1 MTNLEHIN
9 YWKSLSADDF
19 ETATYNMEGGKN
31 LPALFFFH
39 LSVEKM
45 LIAHWI
51 KDNQNNSPN
60 FGNDLQ
66 KMASETNIRL
76 ESVHIE
82 FLQVVDS
89 WNIEAKNPDI
99 FNTLKKMAT
108 IEYTYRQFKKVKNLL
123 VWLESQ
129 L

>member
-19 ETATYNMEGGKN
+19 ETATYNMEGGRN

-66 KMASETNIRL
+66 KMTSETNIRL

-82 FLQVVDS
+82 FLHVVS
-89 WNIEAKNPDI
+89 TWNVEVQHHHMC
-99 FNTLKKMAT
+99 NTLKKLAT
-108 IEYTYRQFKKVKNLL
+108 NEYTYRQFKKVKNLL
-123 VWLESQ
+123 GWLENQ

>member
-1 MTNLEHIN
+1 
-9 YWKSLSADDF
+9 
-19 ETATYNMEGGKN
+19 
-31 LPALFFFH
+31 
-39 LSVEKM
+39 M

-66 KMASETNIRL
+66 KMTSETNIRL
-76 ESVHIE
+76 ESVHLE
-82 FLQVVDS
+82 FLHVVS
-89 WNIEAKNPDI
+89 TWNIEAQYHDMC
-99 FNTLKKMAT
+99 NTLKKMAT
-108 IEYTYRQFKKVKNLL
+108 NEYTYRQFKKVKNLL